1 VKERRYEYSFDLL
14 KLKRIQ
20 EKLAKRV
27 IREGCPDIKYIAGV
41 DIAYSND
48 KRVAFVAIPILKYP
62 ELELVD
68 IILSTDEVR
77 FPYIPGY
84 LAFRE
89 APAILKALSRV
100 KTRIDLIMIDGH
112 GIAHPRRIGIASH
125 IGVIK
130 DIPTIGVAKSL
141 LVGKFEEPGYKRGS
155 YSLLKDGDEVIGV
168 TLRTRDGAKPVF
180 VSIGHRV
187 SLDSAITITLKSTKG
202 YRIPE
207 PTRIAHIE
215 VGKLKSKFQ
224 N

>member
-1 VKERRYEYSFDLL
+1 M
-14 KLKRIQ
+14 
-20 EKLAKRV
+20 
-27 IREGCPDIKYIAGV
+27 
-41 DIAYSND
+41 
-48 KRVAFVAIPILKYP
+48 
-62 ELELVD
+62 
-68 IILSTDEVR
+68 DEVR

-100 KTRIDLIMIDGH
+100 KTRIDLLMIDGH
-112 GIAHPRRIGIASH
+112 GIAHPRRMGIASH

-168 TLRTRDGAKPVF
+168 TLRTRDGVKPVF